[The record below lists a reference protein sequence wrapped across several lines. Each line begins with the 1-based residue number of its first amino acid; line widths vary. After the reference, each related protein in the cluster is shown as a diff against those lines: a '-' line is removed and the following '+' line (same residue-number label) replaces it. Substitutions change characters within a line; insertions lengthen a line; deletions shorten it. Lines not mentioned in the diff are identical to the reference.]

1 MTSEYHMA
9 KFSSLRHLRASW
21 VSPDCGGDGC
31 VYGEMSRGDGRPQVV
46 SREREREDDVLTL
59 EMDNGILPFK

>member
-9 KFSSLRHLRASW
+9 KFSALRHLRASW

-31 VYGEMSRGDGRPQVV
+31 VYGEMSRDDGRAQVV
-46 SREREREDDVLTL
+46 SRERKRADVLTL